1 MGAHTGAKPLPEDEN
16 LEETTRTLENLTTC
30 KECIRISLVVPGD
43 CRLDADLLSGRV
55 TEMFVAGV
63 FRDLCAGCHRENAR
77 E

>member
-1 MGAHTGAKPLPEDEN
+1 M
-16 LEETTRTLENLTTC
+16 EESISGLENLTTC
-30 KECIRISLVVPGD
+30 KECIKISLVVPSD

-63 FRDLCAGCHRENAR
+63 FRDLCAGCHRENVR